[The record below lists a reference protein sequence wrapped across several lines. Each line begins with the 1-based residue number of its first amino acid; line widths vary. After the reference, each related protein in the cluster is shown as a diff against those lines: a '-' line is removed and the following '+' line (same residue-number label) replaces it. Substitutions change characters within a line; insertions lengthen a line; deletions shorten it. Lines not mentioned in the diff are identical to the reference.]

1 MSWKKACPGADAAP
15 RVVVELAGTKI
26 ITSGPD
32 KDKEVL
38 NQPQDPTGEGREIG
52 ACAVCD
58 HRFWMKEPDTIPPHG
73 VPDGTRPKGT
83 EIRELDD

>member
-1 MSWKKACPGADAAP
+1 MSWKKDCAGAGKVPGG
-15 RVVVELAGTKI
+15 VLALTGTKML
-26 ITSGPD
+26 TSGPH
-32 KDKEVL
+32 KGEEVP
-38 NQPQDPTGEGREIG
+38 NQPQDPTGAGREIG

-58 HRFWMKEPDTIPPHG
+58 HRFWMVEPDTIPPHG